1 MSAIAEKTTILIVD
15 DQPANLITFEAVLE
29 SLDCEII
36 KASSGLEAVDLTLKR
51 GGFGLILMDVQMPN
65 MDGFQTAQH
74 IKGVHRF
81 RSIPIIFITGKRKE
95 KKEVLQGYEAG
106 GIDYLLKPIDADL
119 LRNKIQAFINLNKQ
133 KMRIEGEL
141 KQTKNPIEF
150 TESKFLSHLGSQLSD
165 AAKTII
171 GNISLLKDHPDFP
184 LHPISKEILLEISQ
198 VGERL
203 EDLVHSLESHN

>member
-1 MSAIAEKTTILIVD
+1 
-15 DQPANLITFEAVLE
+15 
-29 SLDCEII
+29 
-36 KASSGLEAVDLTLKR
+36 
-51 GGFGLILMDVQMPN
+51 
-65 MDGFQTAQH
+65 
-74 IKGVHRF
+74 
-81 RSIPIIFITGKRKE
+81 
-95 KKEVLQGYEAG
+95 
-106 GIDYLLKPIDADL
+106 
-119 LRNKIQAFINLNKQ
+119 
-133 KMRIEGEL
+133 MRIEREL
-141 KQTKNPIEF
+141 KQTKIPIGF